1 MKNWAAQNPRFA
13 EPRIELARLYE
24 EAGEPQTA
32 KKYLEDAVQ
41 QDANSARAWLALG
54 RLRESSGDLAQA
66 LQNYQRSQAING
78 QQPMVTE
85 RIAALSRQ
93 ISSQYD
99 ATFSQGGTRLAQP
112 LPSGATAGPRRY

>member
-1 MKNWAAQNPRFA
+1 
-13 EPRIELARLYE
+13 LYE

-112 LPSGATAGPRRY
+112 LPNGATAGPRRY